1 MLIEK
6 IQFGG
11 TPNIGCSDGLFTIKN
26 ILNMKKNHNTPTFL
40 GFVNLVKA
48 FDNAD
53 HELFIKVLERYKSP
67 SNLCSDIYIVYQYFI
82 VVLKI
87 VNSVEEIVQEVVVR
101 QWDNMEPVLFLFLM
115 ASFSQSIESIWK

>member
-53 HELFIKVLERYKSP
+53 HELFIKVLERYEATPKFC
-67 SNLCSDIYIVYQYFI
+67 LAIHIMYQDLI
-82 VVLKI
+82 VVLNI
-87 VNSVEEIVQEVVVR
+87 GNITEEIVQEVGVR
-101 QWDNMEPVLFLFLM
+101 QEYNMLPLLFLFLM
-115 ASFSQSIESIWK
+115 IFFLKA